1 MSKNSLSSKVLA
13 IEMELNLAE
22 QDLDSLSADSAY
34 LEKLANTLTHNIDF
48 LKKEAKIV
56 SAIEYK
62 RACVELAHVGTK
74 IRSLSN
80 QICQVEKSIER
91 KMLAL
96 DYYYKLFDMEYE
108 LESNKVLLFR
118 GKNVGQE

>member
-1 MSKNSLSSKVLA
+1 MNKNSLNSKVLA

-22 QDLDSLSADSAY
+22 QDFDSLSADLAY
-34 LEKLANTLTHNIDF
+34 LEKLGNTLTHNIDF
-48 LKKEAKIV
+48 LKREAKIV
-56 SAIEYK
+56 VATEYR
-62 RACVELAHVGTK
+62 RARVELAHVGTK

-80 QICQVEKSIER
+80 QILQVEKSIER

-118 GKNVGQE
+118 GKDVGQE